1 MDALKPIIVVIED
14 DPQICRFLRTSLSA
28 NGFGLFEAN
37 TGEQGLVE
45 IATRK
50 PDLVILDL
58 GLPRLDGI
66 TVIHK
71 VRAWSNVPIIVLSAR
86 SQEQDKVTALDAG
99 ADDYLTKPF
108 SIGELLARIR
118 VAIRHTTR
126 FKQDSTET
134 VFSEGELR
142 VDLTRRRVTIGTR
155 EVHLTPIEYRLLSV
169 LIHHAGKVV
178 THRQLLLNVW
188 GPSYVEHD
196 HYVRIYMGQLRQKL
210 EANPTQPR
218 YLLTETGIGYRL
230 AYSGDLLGSER

>member
-1 MDALKPIIVVIED
+1 MDSLKSVIVVIED
-14 DPQICRFLRTSLSA
+14 DPQICRFLRTGLSA
-28 NGFGLFEAN
+28 TGFALFEAN

-45 IATRK
+45 VATRK

-58 GLPRLDGI
+58 GLPRMDGI

-71 VRAWSNVPIIVLSAR
+71 VREWSNVPIIVLSAR
-86 SQEQDKVTALDAG
+86 SQEQDKITALDAG

-118 VAIRHTTR
+118 VSIRR
-126 FKQDSTET
+126 SAQFKPDSTET
-134 VFSEGELR
+134 EFCEGDLR
-142 VDLTRRRVTIGTR
+142 VDLSRRLVHIGER
-155 EVHLTPIEYRLLSV
+155 EIHLTPIEYRLLSV
-169 LIHHAGKVV
+169 LIRHAGKVM

-188 GPSYVEHD
+188 GPGYVEHD

-210 EANPTQPR
+210 EEIPTQPR

-230 AYSGDLLGSER
+230 AYRV

>member
-1 MDALKPIIVVIED
+1 MDKLKPIIVVIED

-58 GLPRLDGI
+58 GLPRLDGFA
-66 TVIHK
+66 VIHK
-71 VRAWSNVPIIVLSAR
+71 VREWSNVPIIVLSAR
-86 SQEQDKVTALDAG
+86 SQELDKITALDAG

-118 VAIRHTTR
+118 VSIRHAAQ
-126 FKQDSTET
+126 FKDSTET
-134 VFSEGELR
+134 VFCEGDLR
-142 VDLTRRRVTIGTR
+142 VDLVRRLVTVGTR
-155 EVHLTPIEYRLLSV
+155 EVHLTPIEYRLLSA
-169 LIHHAGKVV
+169 LIRHAGKVM

-188 GPSYVEHD
+188 GPAYVEHD

-210 EANPTQPR
+210 EADSTQPR
-218 YLLTETGIGYRL
+218 YLLTETGVGYRL
-230 AYSGDLLGSER
+230 ACSGDL

>member
-1 MDALKPIIVVIED
+1 MDNLKSIIVAIED

-28 NGFGLFEAN
+28 NGFVLFQAD

-58 GLPRLDGI
+58 GLPRMGGI

-71 VRAWSNVPIIVLSAR
+71 VREWSSVPIIVLSAR
-86 SQEQDKVTALDAG
+86 NQELDKITALDAG

-118 VAIRHTTR
+118 VSIRHSTR
-126 FKQDSTET
+126 FKPDSTET
-134 VFSEGELR
+134 EFCEGELR
-142 VDLTRRRVTIGTR
+142 VDLARRRVYVGTR
-155 EVHLTPIEYRLLSV
+155 EVHLTPIEYRLLNA
-169 LIHHAGKVV
+169 LIHHAGKVL

-188 GPSYVEHD
+188 GPAYAEHI

-210 EANPTQPR
+210 ESDPTQPR

-230 AYSGDLLGSER
+230 AYSEDL